1 MFRLEYQD
9 TDMISDYAYEPICW
23 LIMNK
28 VINGVDNEH
37 ISPKTTVTRAQLAV
51 MVQKFVPLLEPII
64 E

>member
-1 MFRLEYQD
+1 MFRLEYSD
-9 TDMISDYAYEPICW
+9 ADSISNYAYEPICW
-23 LIMNK
+23 LIMNN

-51 MVQKFVPLLEPII
+51 IIQKFVPLLEPVT